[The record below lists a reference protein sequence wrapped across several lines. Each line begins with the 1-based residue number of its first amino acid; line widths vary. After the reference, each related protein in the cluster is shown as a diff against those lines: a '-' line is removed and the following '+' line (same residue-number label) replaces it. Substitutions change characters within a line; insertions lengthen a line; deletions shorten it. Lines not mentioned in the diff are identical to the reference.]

1 MCIVF
6 GCSTFKTE
14 INEKNEIFVE
24 NLPVSYLNPG
34 SGANISS
41 NGWWHIL
48 DSEELNNLVTIGFT
62 NNLNLANA
70 WSRLRMADSLARK
83 ASSYK
88 YPNLNFKADTA
99 YIEEERGRANNES
112 YGISLAAAYELDV
125 WGKIRAYSESKNLE
139 TIATAE
145 DVKATALL
153 ISGSITESWLNIK
166 AAKAKLQLLKQQVES
181 NVKTLDL
188 LETRWRVSLTAAV
201 DVFQQQQILARS
213 KSLIPQAEQ
222 ELAIYKQQLAY
233 LLGYTPET
241 EIKIKNDG
249 LPTLPSLPNTGIPA
263 DLLEN
268 RPDVKSA
275 WLRVQS
281 SDWNVVAAKAN
292 RLPTISLT
300 GSVGYNETD
309 LNNLFENWIM
319 NLAAGL
325 VAPLIDGGNRRAE
338 VSYQEALTDISFI
351 EYKDTVLT
359 ALKEVENA
367 LTKDIYQKKYL
378 EEIKVQ
384 HEYASKTLTQAAQR
398 YQKGVT
404 DYLPVL
410 SALNSKQDLE
420 RNIITVEENLLLNRV
435 DLYKALGG
443 NSITN
448 GE

>member
-1 MCIVF
+1 
-6 GCSTFKTE
+6 
-14 INEKNEIFVE
+14 
-24 NLPVSYLNPG
+24 
-34 SGANISS
+34 
-41 NGWWHIL
+41 
-48 DSEELNNLVTIGFT
+48 
-62 NNLNLANA
+62 
-70 WSRLRMADSLARK
+70 
-83 ASSYK
+83 
-88 YPNLNFKADTA
+88 
-99 YIEEERGRANNES
+99 
-112 YGISLAAAYELDV
+112 LAAAYELDI

-153 ISGSITESWLNIK
+153 LSGSITKSWLNIK
-166 AAKAKLQLLKQQVES
+166 AAKAKLKLLKQQIES
-181 NVKTLDL
+181 NIKMLDL

-201 DVFQQQQILARS
+201 DVFQQQQILAKS

-241 EIKIKNDG
+241 EIKIENDG
-249 LPTLPSLPNTGIPA
+249 LPSLPSLPSTGIPA

-281 SDWNVVAAKAN
+281 SDWNVVAAKAD

-300 GSVGYNETD
+300 GSAGYNDTD
-309 LNNLFENWIM
+309 MNNLFDNWIM

-338 VSYQEALTDISFI
+338 VSYQEALTDSSFI

-410 SALNSKQDLE
+410 SALTSKQDLE
-420 RNIITVEENLLLNRV
+420 RSIITVEENLLLNRV
-435 DLYKALGG
+435 DLYQALGG
-443 NSITN
+443 NLNIKN
-448 GE
+448 NN